1 MKNNFEQLIPT
12 LQISSSYNNN
22 LELFR
27 ILALFNKN
35 LIFNYEDIETNMKG
49 SLLFPETIE
58 CINTIFERFEKLNN
72 ENDPSRNYV
81 MTDQYKFYLNQLRQ
95 SPLSQSIFTAKQ
107 LFYIKTCSFFLGVY
121 LFVKGPDFSYLS
133 EELIHHFDIDYVQI
147 ILLHTYTIESWSIEL
162 LRCITSLTALFSA
175 C

>member
-1 MKNNFEQLIPT
+1 L
-12 LQISSSYNNN
+12 
-22 LELFR
+22 
-27 ILALFNKN
+27 
-35 LIFNYEDIETNMKG
+35 
-49 SLLFPETIE
+49 LLFPETIE

>member
-1 MKNNFEQLIPT
+1 
-12 LQISSSYNNN
+12 
-22 LELFR
+22 
-27 ILALFNKN
+27 
-35 LIFNYEDIETNMKG
+35 
-49 SLLFPETIE
+49 
-58 CINTIFERFEKLNN
+58 
-72 ENDPSRNYV
+72 

-147 ILLHTYTIESWSIEL
+147 ILLHTYTIESWTRNYVRTDQYKFYLNQLRQSPLSPSIF
-162 LRCITSLTALFSA
+162 TAKQ
-175 C
+175 

>member
-72 ENDPSRNYV
+72 ENDP
-81 MTDQYKFYLNQLRQ
+81 
-95 SPLSQSIFTAKQ
+95 
-107 LFYIKTCSFFLGVY
+107 
-121 LFVKGPDFSYLS
+121 
-133 EELIHHFDIDYVQI
+133 
-147 ILLHTYTIESWSIEL
+147 
-162 LRCITSLTALFSA
+162 
-175 C
+175 